1 MQKAIIGKKIGMTQ
15 IFDETGRVVPVTLI
29 QAGPC
34 TVVQKKTA
42 EKDGYNAI
50 QLGYETVPERKLT
63 KPELGHQKKAGIA
76 EFQKVLK
83 EFPLEDC
90 SKYEVGDKLNADVF
104 AAGDFVD
111 VTGISKGH
119 GYQGVIKRHGA
130 SRLKETHGTGP
141 VHRHAGSMGSGTDPA
156 RIFKGKIGA
165 GQMGNEQ
172 VTVLNLDV
180 VKVDTELG
188 LIAVR
193 GAIPGPKGGVVF
205 VKNTVKH
212 NAEKKGAAGISNNP
226 QKASARVNPQKAS
239 ARNK

>member
-1 MQKAIIGKKIGMTQ
+1 MEKAIIGKKIGMTQ
-15 IFDETGRVVPVTLI
+15 IFDEAGRVVPVTLI

-42 EKDGYNAI
+42 EKDGYEAI
-50 QLGYETVPERKLT
+50 QLGFENVKEKHMT
-63 KPELGHQKKAGIA
+63 KPEIGHQKKAGI
-76 EFQKVLK
+76 EELKKVLK
-83 EFPLEDC
+83 EFPLKDC
-90 SKYEVGDKLNADVF
+90 SKYNVGDVLTANTF
-104 AAGDFVD
+104 AKGEFVD

-119 GYQGVIKRHGA
+119 GYQGVVKRYGA
-130 SRLKETHGTGP
+130 GRTPTTHGGGP
-141 VHRHAGSMGSGTDPA
+141 VHRHAGSMGVIDPA
-156 RIFKGKIGA
+156 RIMKGKIGA

-172 VTVLNLDV
+172 VTVQNLDIV
-180 VKVDTELG
+180 LVDEELG

-205 VKNTVKH
+205 VKNTVKVH
-212 NAEKKGAAGISNNP
+212 KVKQAGAGISNNP

>member
-1 MQKAIIGKKIGMTQ
+1 MEKAIIGKKIGMTQ
-15 IFDETGRVVPVTLI
+15 IFDESGRVVPVTLI

-42 EKDGYNAI
+42 EKDGYEAI
-50 QLGYETVPERKLT
+50 QLGFENVKEKHMT
-63 KPELGHQKKAGIA
+63 KPEIGHQKKAGI
-76 EFQKVLK
+76 EELKKVLK
-83 EFPLEDC
+83 EFTLADC
-90 SKYEVGDKLNADVF
+90 SKYNVGDVLTANTF
-104 AAGDFVD
+104 AKGEFVD

-119 GYQGVIKRHGA
+119 GYQGVVKRYGA
-130 SRLKETHGTGP
+130 GRTPTTHGGGP
-141 VHRHAGSMGSGTDPA
+141 VHRHAGSMGVIDPA
-156 RIFKGKIGA
+156 RIMKGKIGA

-172 VTVLNLDV
+172 VTVQNLDIV
-180 VKVDTELG
+180 LVDEELG

-205 VKNTVKH
+205 VKNTVKVH
-212 NAEKKGAAGISNNP
+212 KVKQAGAGISNNP

>member
-1 MQKAIIGKKIGMTQ
+1 MEKAIIGKKIGMTQ
-15 IFDETGRVVPVTLI
+15 IFDESGRVVPVTLI

-50 QLGYETVPERKLT
+50 QLGFENAKEKHMT
-63 KPELGHQKKAGIA
+63 KPEIGHQKKAGI
-76 EFQKVLK
+76 EELKKVLK
-83 EFPLEDC
+83 EFALKDC
-90 SKYEVGDKLNADVF
+90 SKYNVGDVLTANTF
-104 AAGDFVD
+104 AKGEFVD
-111 VTGISKGH
+111 VTGITKGH

-130 SRLKETHGTGP
+130 GRTPMTHGGGP
-141 VHRHAGSMGSGTDPA
+141 VHRHAGSMGALDAA

-172 VTVLNLDV
+172 VTVQNLDI
-180 VKVDTELG
+180 VKIDNELG

-193 GAIPGPKGGVVF
+193 GAIPGPKGGIVF
-205 VKNTVKH
+205 VKNTVKVH
-212 NAEKKGAAGISNNP
+212 KVKQAGAGISNNP